1 MTPRACWVT
10 ISDRW
15 VTPRDCWV
23 TLAVP
28 SLALAF
34 GLHMRFGSTLNGV
47 RGDAGAAREGRW
59 PVYTNAV
66 LELTFQLLDL
76 RVQELLPDG

>member
-1 MTPRACWVT
+1 LLGNVSGPE
-10 ISDRW
+10 
-15 VTPRDCWV
+15 
-23 TLAVP
+23 
-28 SLALAF
+28 
-34 GLHMRFGSTLNGV
+34 FGSGFWAAHAVWFNGV